1 MLTPLPR
8 AGDSFKKAVSDTAIF
23 DVGWGGSNN
32 SVRPTKG
39 IWENVA
45 RQFCEVCRA
54 QLDWG
59 VPVLNWV
66 WLGLI
71 LISIVYGAFTG
82 HMGDVS
88 LAISDGAK
96 SAFELVLGLVGG
108 MVFML
113 GIMRVAFDGGLRDII
128 ARVLAPLL
136 RRLFPDIA
144 PDHPAMAAMVMN
156 MACNLMGLGN
166 AATPFGIKAMSEL
179 SKINQHPGAASNAMV
194 LFLCINTSSI
204 NLFPPTGTIFVR
216 AAAGS
221 LNPFAIWL
229 PTLFATTCSTLAAV
243 AFYFL
248 LLKLPMFQ
256 HRPVGEP
263 GSGAAAASQEP
274 DFGAD
279 QVEIPPAQEFGPVGL
294 VRTLIVT
301 GLCLA
306 TAVGMGI
313 DVNRQLADKASAD
326 VFFSVANAWS
336 FPLLIGGLLLFGFA
350 RGVRVYESMVEGAKE
365 GLTVSVRIVPYL
377 VAILTAVAMFRAS
390 GALDFAIGLLKPL
403 TEPLGIPAEVMPMAL
418 LRPFS
423 GSGAFGVMSETLTV
437 HGPDSFIG
445 YLTSTLQG
453 STETTFYVL
462 AVYFGAARISQGR
475 HTLLACLAGDF
486 AGFAGAV
493 VACHFFF
500 G

>member
-1 MLTPLPR
+1 M
-8 AGDSFKKAVSDTAIF
+8 
-23 DVGWGGSNN
+23 
-32 SVRPTKG
+32 
-39 IWENVA
+39 
-45 RQFCEVCRA
+45 
-54 QLDWG
+54 
-59 VPVLNWV
+59 LNWV

-71 LISIVYGAFTG
+71 LTSIVYGAFTG
-82 HMGDVS
+82 QMSEVS
-88 LAISDGAK
+88 LAISNGAK
-96 SAFELVLGLVGG
+96 DAFTLVLGLVGG

-179 SKINQHPGAASNAMV
+179 AKINRYPGAASNAMV

-221 LNPFAIWL
+221 MNPFAIWL
-229 PTLFATTCSTLAAV
+229 PTLFATICSTLAAV

-248 LLKLPMFQ
+248 LVKLPMFR
-256 HRPVGEP
+256 HRPADADSASSP
-263 GSGAAAASQEP
+263 GNA
-274 DFGAD
+274 DFGGFDAD
-279 QVEIPPAQEFGPVGL
+279 DVEIPPTQEFGPMGPL
-294 VRTLIVT
+294 RTVIVLGMLI
-301 GLCLA
+301 L
-306 TAVGMGI
+306 TAVGLGI
-313 DVNRQLADKASAD
+313 DVNRQLADKSSAD
-326 VFFSVANAWS
+326 VFFTVANAWS

-365 GLTVSVRIVPYL
+365 GLTISARIVPYL

-390 GALDFAIGLLKPL
+390 GALDFVIGLVNPF
-403 TEPLGIPAEVMPMAL
+403 TSPFGVPAEVLPMAL

-423 GSGAFGVMSETLTV
+423 GSGAFGIMSETLMV

-462 AVYFGAARISQGR
+462 AVYFGAARIRQGR

-493 VACHFFF
+493 VACHLFFS
-500 G
+500 

>member
-1 MLTPLPR
+1 
-8 AGDSFKKAVSDTAIF
+8 
-23 DVGWGGSNN
+23 
-32 SVRPTKG
+32 
-39 IWENVA
+39 
-45 RQFCEVCRA
+45 
-54 QLDWG
+54 
-59 VPVLNWV
+59 
-66 WLGLI
+66 
-71 LISIVYGAFTG
+71 
-82 HMGDVS
+82 MGDVS
-88 LAISDGAK
+88 LAISNGAK
-96 SAFELVLGLVGG
+96 QAFELVLGLVGG

-113 GIMRVAFDGGLRDII
+113 GIMKVAFDGGLRDII

-179 SKINQHPGAASNAMV
+179 AKINAHPGAASNAMV

-248 LLKLPMFQ
+248 LVKLPMFR
-256 HRPVGEP
+256 HEPVAESAGDSPAGTSEF
-263 GSGAAAASQEP
+263 G

-279 QVEIPPAQEFGPVGL
+279 QVEIPPAQEFAPMSL
-294 VRTLIVT
+294 TRRLIVF
-301 GLCLA
+301 GLCIA
-306 TAVGMGI
+306 TAIGLGI
-313 DVNRQLADKASAD
+313 DVNRQLAEKTGAD
-326 VFFSVANAWS
+326 VFFNVANAWS

-365 GLTVSVRIVPYL
+365 GLTVSARIVPYL

-390 GALDFAIGLLKPL
+390 GALDFVIGLINPL
-403 TEPLGIPAEVMPMAL
+403 TQPLGIPAEVLPMAL

-423 GSGAFGVMSETLTV
+423 GSGAFGIMSETLTAY
-437 HGPDSFIG
+437 GPDSFIG

-493 VACHFFF
+493 VACHLFFS
-500 G
+500 

>member
-1 MLTPLPR
+1 MLSGKRPVTVGLRR
-8 AGDSFKKAVSDTAIF
+8 AV
-23 DVGWGGSNN
+23 
-32 SVRPTKG
+32 
-39 IWENVA
+39 
-45 RQFCEVCRA
+45 
-54 QLDWG
+54 LDWG

-71 LISIVYGAFTG
+71 LTSIVYGAFTG
-82 HMGDVS
+82 HIADVS
-88 LAISDGAK
+88 KAISDGAK
-96 SAFELVLGLVGG
+96 EAFTLVLGLVGG

-128 ARVLAPLL
+128 ARALAPLL
-136 RRLFPDIA
+136 RRLFPDIPA
-144 PDHPAMAAMVMN
+144 DHPAMAAMVMN

-179 SKINQHPGAASNAMV
+179 AKINRYPGAASNAMV
-194 LFLCINTSSI
+194 LFLAINTSSI

-221 LNPFAIWL
+221 DNPFAIWL
-229 PTLFATTCSTLAAV
+229 PTLIATTCSTLAAV
-243 AFYFL
+243 TFYFL
-248 LLKLPMFQ
+248 LRKLPVFAHQ
-256 HRPVGEP
+256 PVSDETVGK
-263 GSGAAAASQEP
+263 GSS
-274 DFGAD
+274 AD
-279 QVEIPPAQEFGPVGL
+279 DNGLSSGFDVEDVVIPPPREFGPVGTTK
-294 VRTLIVT
+294 TLIVA

-313 DVNRQLADKASAD
+313 DASRQLEQSSAAD
-326 VFFSVANAWS
+326 VFFTLANAWS

-365 GLTVSVRIVPYL
+365 GLTVSARIVPYL

-390 GALDFAIGLLKPL
+390 GALDFLIGLINPV
-403 TEPLGIPAEVMPMAL
+403 THPLGVPAEVLPMAL

-423 GSGAFGVMSETLTV
+423 GAGAFGVMSETLTA
-437 HGPDSFIG
+437 HGPDTFVG

-475 HTLLACLAGDF
+475 HTLPACLAGDF
-486 AGFAGAV
+486 AGFVGAV
-493 VACHFFF
+493 VACHLFFN
-500 G
+500 

>member
-1 MLTPLPR
+1 
-8 AGDSFKKAVSDTAIF
+8 
-23 DVGWGGSNN
+23 
-32 SVRPTKG
+32 
-39 IWENVA
+39 
-45 RQFCEVCRA
+45 
-54 QLDWG
+54 
-59 VPVLNWV
+59 VLNWV

-71 LISIVYGAFTG
+71 LTSIVYGAFTG
-82 HMGDVS
+82 HIGDVS
-88 LAISDGAK
+88 MAISDGAK
-96 SAFELVLGLVGG
+96 EAFTLSMAISDGAKEAFTLVLGLVGG

-136 RRLFPDIA
+136 RRMFPGIP

-156 MACNLMGLGN
+156 MACNMMGLGN

-179 SKINQHPGAASNAMV
+179 AKINRHPGAASNAMV
-194 LFLCINTSSI
+194 LFLAINTSSI

-221 LNPFAIWL
+221 ENPFAIWL
-229 PTLFATTCSTLAAV
+229 PTLMATTCSTLGAV
-243 AFYFL
+243 TVYYL
-248 LLKLPMFQ
+248 LRKLPMFA
-256 HRPVGEP
+256 HRPLHESEP
-263 GSGAAAASQEP
+263 GSGSSETGDDTDFGS

-279 QVEIPPAQEFGPVGL
+279 KVEIPPTREFGPVGPVKSL
-294 VRTLIVT
+294 VVA

-306 TAVGMGI
+306 TAIGMGI
-313 DVNRQLADKASAD
+313 DANRQLADKSAAD
-326 VFFSVANAWS
+326 VFFQLANAWS

-365 GLTVSVRIVPYL
+365 GLTVSARIVPYL

-390 GALDFAIGLLKPL
+390 GALDFLIGLINPFTKPL
-403 TEPLGIPAEVMPMAL
+403 GVPAEVLPMAL

-423 GSGAFGVMSETLTV
+423 GAGAFGVMSETLTA
-437 HGPDSFIG
+437 HGADSFIG

-475 HTLLACLAGDF
+475 HTLPACLAGDF
-486 AGFAGAV
+486 AGFVGAV
-493 VACHFFF
+493 VACHLFF